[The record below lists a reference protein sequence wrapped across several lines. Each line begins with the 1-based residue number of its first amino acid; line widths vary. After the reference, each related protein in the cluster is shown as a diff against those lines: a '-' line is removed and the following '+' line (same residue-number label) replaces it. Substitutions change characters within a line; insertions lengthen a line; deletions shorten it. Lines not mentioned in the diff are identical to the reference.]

1 MLDNYVYACPL
12 VKAEI
17 SGGKA
22 VISGHFTEKEAL
34 DIANILQTGP
44 LPLPVTIVEE
54 NFRTVTVKPG
64 DSVTFALFSRS
75 NVLQVVLQDK

>member
-1 MLDNYVYACPL
+1 MHVHLSKLKFQV
-12 VKAEI
+12 
-17 SGGKA
+17 GKA
-22 VISGHFTEKEAL
+22 LIRGHFTEKEAL

-75 NVLQVVLQDK
+75 NVLPAVLQDK